1 MKWLLT
7 LLLVSS
13 LYGQGFGYNYIDP
26 CNQQAVNLNYTTE
39 TTQGGFWVT
48 YYNQRAFFTWE
59 QVADGTLQNWT
70 QQVYSDFEKLFPCA
84 VNIAEEALASAN
96 TLGLSAEL
104 EESEDED
111 ISASE
116 PSFIGGDI
124 VNTFYSY
131 GSVTSLNS
139 VYSEENFDLTKE
151 FNYTMNITLD
161 LKKVLGLY
169 GRSGKSKEK
178 KQSAFWNAGVLYYRT
193 FEGSDW
199 LITGNYGKVIKQN
212 VNQVGLISS
221 SVGQISR
228 QNFLNINGM
237 YGYRY
242 PIQMRNNTLNLQTFV
257 SYTIFRYYEGLKT
270 ENKYLLLESPI
281 LIYPGFN
288 VDFNFTETF
297 KMNFGFYVGYN
308 TLVNDIGKRNISYS
322 IIFGTNF

>member
-1 MKWLLT
+1 
-7 LLLVSS
+7 V
-13 LYGQGFGYNYIDP
+13 
-26 CNQQAVNLNYTTE
+26 VTE
-39 TTQGGFWVT
+39 
-48 YYNQRAFFTWE
+48 
-59 QVADGTLQNWT
+59 
-70 QQVYSDFEKLFPCA
+70 
-84 VNIAEEALASAN
+84 
-96 TLGLSAEL
+96 EL

-139 VYSEENFDLTKE
+139 VYTEENFDLTKE

-178 KQSAFWNAGVLYYRT
+178 NQSAFWNAGVLYYRT

-221 SVGQISR
+221 SIGQISR

-242 PIQMRNNTLNLQTFV
+242 PIKMKNNTLNLQTFV

>member
-7 LLLVSS
+7 LLVVSS

-48 YYNQRAFFTWE
+48 YYNQRQFFTWE

-70 QQVYSDFEKLFPCA
+70 QQVYSDFERLFPCA

-96 TLGLSAEL
+96 TLGLTEEL

-139 VYSEENFDLTKE
+139 VYTEENFDLTKE

-178 KQSAFWNAGVLYYRT
+178 NQSAFWNAGVLYYRT

-221 SVGQISR
+221 SIGQISR

-242 PIQMRNNTLNLQTFV
+242 PIKMKNNTLNLQTFV

>member
-1 MKWLLT
+1 M
-7 LLLVSS
+7 
-13 LYGQGFGYNYIDP
+13 
-26 CNQQAVNLNYTTE
+26 
-39 TTQGGFWVT
+39 
-48 YYNQRAFFTWE
+48 
-59 QVADGTLQNWT
+59 
-70 QQVYSDFEKLFPCA
+70 
-84 VNIAEEALASAN
+84 
-96 TLGLSAEL
+96 
-104 EESEDED
+104 
-111 ISASE
+111 
-116 PSFIGGDI
+116 
-124 VNTFYSY
+124 
-131 GSVTSLNS
+131 
-139 VYSEENFDLTKE
+139 KE

-178 KQSAFWNAGVLYYRT
+178 NQSAFWNAGVLYYRT

-221 SVGQISR
+221 SIGQISR

-242 PIQMRNNTLNLQTFV
+242 PIKMKNNTLNLQTFV

>member
-7 LLLVSS
+7 LLVVSS

-39 TTQGGFWVT
+39 TTQGAFWVT
-48 YYNQRAFFTWE
+48 YYNQRQFFTWE

-70 QQVYSDFEKLFPCA
+70 QQVYSDFERLFPCA

-96 TLGLSAEL
+96 TLNLTEEL

-139 VYSEENFDLTKE
+139 VYTEENFDLTKE

-178 KQSAFWNAGVLYYRT
+178 NQSAFWNAGVLYYRT

-221 SVGQISR
+221 SIGQISR

-242 PIQMRNNTLNLQTFV
+242 PIKMKNNTLNLQTFV